1 MVNLYFWTS
10 QPIRREK
17 NDIEC
22 QYRQN
27 WLTPCSHHER
37 WLQNENEARCN
48 KHIIRI
54 PNRVFGANSSP
65 VSWKEDFFYS
75 CISLTFPMTCAPCYQ
90 MICFKN
96 PFRFLWEKERIK
108 IVLLQ
113 NLPHFLRKKAFY
125 IRVSVTCHMTCSKG
139 LNLAGLCPHCKLEK
153 LKLIRNRR
161 FHCENDS
168 NVFHPHYAGE
178 IWKRSGQL
186 FWSCLWE
193 KSYFHL
199 DEARKTC
206 VTACLI
212 LVIEPKGCKVAWF
225 LRENGHIRSVFVP
238 RSRFGCQCLIKRCRP
253 RAHSESYL
261 PDLYLGSSTRNYH
274 FETFSRW

>member
-1 MVNLYFWTS
+1 MSIVNDPTQWRSFKWWIFVFELLNQS
-10 QPIRREK
+10 RREK

-65 VSWKEDFFYS
+65 VSWKEGFFYS

-113 NLPHFLRKKAFY
+113 NLPHFLWKKAFY
-125 IRVSVTCHMTCSKG
+125 IRVSQWHATWPAVK
-139 LNLAGLCPHCKLEK
+139 
-153 LKLIRNRR
+153 
-161 FHCENDS
+161 D
-168 NVFHPHYAGE
+168 
-178 IWKRSGQL
+178 
-186 FWSCLWE
+186 
-193 KSYFHL
+193 
-199 DEARKTC
+199 
-206 VTACLI
+206 
-212 LVIEPKGCKVAWF
+212 
-225 LRENGHIRSVFVP
+225 
-238 RSRFGCQCLIKRCRP
+238 
-253 RAHSESYL
+253 
-261 PDLYLGSSTRNYH
+261 
-274 FETFSRW
+274 